1 MVELKTHSH
10 SVDPK
15 APESSTMANNK
26 TRILV
31 IDDEIDCLD
40 QIKTSLSSKADQWI
54 LEYSNNPL
62 QALESIVS
70 NPPTIVICDYHMPQM
85 NGAELLRK
93 AEKAHPFIHRFI
105 VANRDEIGV
114 LEDGIGSAFH
124 FLPKPCPANRL
135 LTEIQR
141 CLSIEAWLGKTQIKN
156 IVGTLGELP
165 SLPSLYIKIVDVLN
179 DDDVS
184 IEKVGKAIST
194 DITISAKILKI
205 VNSSFFGFDETIS
218 DITQAVSVLGI
229 ETVKN
234 LVLAIQVFSDSQG
247 GEQKTQ
253 TDQLWNHSMNVA
265 VGAKNL
271 MMYETGSSKLAE
283 GAYTSGLF
291 HDIGKL
297 IMQRAAPDAYKSAQ
311 EFAAL
316 EKIPAWEAEN
326 EILGCNHAEAGAYLL
341 ARWGLPIEA
350 VESAVF
356 HHEPVNS
363 SGSSFSALASV
374 YVANRILSEKE
385 ATPASGYDCPFI
397 SGLGKAD
404 QWPEWHTLVTR
415 DFSDE
420 TNCSGK
426 RAGADLEQPQSKW
439 DSEVANCES
448 PTDFPAEQEVR
459 KPRITQNQLVVGACT
474 LACILFAGFIVTK
487 NTSSVTIDDWEQGSF
502 TSQPN
507 EGTHFENIDEN
518 SADDNT
524 ITAQELV
531 DQASDTY
538 FKTVT
543 AEELVAESLDPSQE
557 PIKFPKINITKIY
570 HDLPIPVANINSK
583 MVRIGDR
590 VSGARI
596 VDMDQKNVIV
606 QYEGMR
612 KSYSV
617 K

>member
-1 MVELKTHSH
+1 
-10 SVDPK
+10 
-15 APESSTMANNK
+15 MANNN

-40 QIKTSLSSKADQWI
+40 QIKASLSSKEDQWI
-54 LEYSNNPL
+54 LEYSNNPQ
-62 QALESIVS
+62 QALESIIS
-70 NPPTIVICDYHMPQM
+70 NPPSIVICDYHMPQM

-114 LEDGIGSAFH
+114 LEDGIGSSFH

-141 CLSIEAWLGKTQIKN
+141 CLSIEAWLGKPQIKN

-165 SLPSLYIKIVDVLN
+165 SLPSLYIKIVDTLN

-184 IEKVGKAIST
+184 IEKVGKAISN

-234 LVLAIQVFSDSQG
+234 LVLAIQVFSDTQG
-247 GEQKTQ
+247 GEQKIQ
-253 TDQLWNHSMNVA
+253 TDQLWHHSMSVA

-271 MMYETGSSKLAE
+271 MMYETGTSKLAE

-311 EFAAL
+311 EFAEL
-316 EKIPAWEAEN
+316 KKIPAWEAEN
-326 EILGCNHAEAGAYLL
+326 GILGCNHAEAGAYLL

-363 SGSSFSALASV
+363 SGSSFSAMASV
-374 YVANRILSEKE
+374 YVANRILSQKH
-385 ATPASGYDCPFI
+385 TPPGSGYECPFI
-397 SGLGKAD
+397 SELGKAD
-404 QWPEWHTLVTR
+404 QWPKWNRLVSG

-420 TNCSGK
+420 SNVSTKELGS
-426 RAGADLEQPQSKW
+426 DLEQPQNNW
-439 DSEVANCES
+439 DSDVANFES
-448 PTDFPAEQEVR
+448 PTDCPNEQKIS
-459 KPRITQNQLVVGACT
+459 KPRITQNQLVVGVCAI
-474 LACILFAGFIVTK
+474 ACILFAGFIVTK
-487 NTSSVTIDDWEQGSF
+487 NTSSETIDDWEQGSL
-502 TSQPN
+502 TSQIN
-507 EGTHFENIDEN
+507 EGAYLRISDEN
-518 SADDNT
+518 SVDDKA

-531 DQASDTY
+531 AQASNAY
-538 FKTVT
+538 FTTVT
-543 AEELVAESLDPSQE
+543 AEELVAESFDLSQE
-557 PIKFPKINITKIY
+557 PTKFPKINITKIY

-583 MVRIGDR
+583 LVRIGDR
-590 VSGARI
+590 VSGARVVGI
-596 VDMDQKNVIV
+596 DQKNVIV
-606 QYEGMR
+606 QYEGIR